1 LVYRK
6 RKDSLD
12 LPGHFNIQSIP
23 TLASSRLVQDRFTR
37 KEEEKKPPSEFSHLG
52 IGSFIIKKLVEAH
65 AGTISAISAQQDNRS
80 RMIKEIGG
88 LDISFTRKN
97 KPVERSP

>member
-23 TLASSRLVQDRFTR
+23 ALASSRLVQDRFTR
-37 KEEEKKPPSEFSHLG
+37 KEEEKKPQSEFSHLG

-65 AGTISAISAQQDNRS
+65 SGTISASSTAVAGTTFVVSLPCHQS
-80 RMIKEIGG
+80 EGG
-88 LDISFTRKN
+88 
-97 KPVERSP
+97 